1 MFRLFL
7 CTALCGTAT
16 IVAHAEDQNNSV
28 ATAYARLCNG
38 LQEELQILSAIS
50 DTATAKAAVKPL
62 SNTLTLLAQRVEGVS
77 DKELWSYIDNT
88 QDNKLPLIELVQ
100 KLTVQF
106 QRIEKAKFFGSHEL
120 RETMLPQLRPNPDKT
135 RD

>member
-1 MFRLFL
+1 M
-7 CTALCGTAT
+7 A
-16 IVAHAEDQNNSV
+16 IVAHAENENNAV

-50 DTATAKAAVKPL
+50 DTATANAAVKPL
-62 SNTLTLLAQRVEGVS
+62 DNTLSLLAQRVEGVT

-120 RETMLPQLRPNPDKT
+120 REAMLPQLRPNPDKT

>member
-1 MFRLFL
+1 MFRLCL
-7 CTALCGTAT
+7 CTALCGITA
-16 IVAHAEDQNNSV
+16 IVAHAEGEDQ
-28 ATAYARLCNG
+28 ALTTAYDRLRGG

-50 DTATAKAAVKPL
+50 DNATAKAAVGPL
-62 SNTLTLLAQRVEGVS
+62 SKTLALLAQRVEGVS
-77 DKELWSYIDNT
+77 DKALWTYIDNT

-106 QRIEKAKFFGSHEL
+106 ERIEKAKFFGCHEL